1 MAMGRFG
8 RAMGAALIICATS
21 IATDSAEAQASR
33 ASTGPE
39 PSAIQVIA
47 DVTAIQTR
55 CWNLVVRPGVAFAY
69 GETKGVRMIE
79 VLPGGRLRG
88 AFDRAFA
95 ETAKLDNE
103 LLCGA
108 VAYGYANNL
117 PGVIERRP

>member
-1 MAMGRFG
+1 MRFCEG
-8 RAMGAALIICATS
+8 MRVPLIGFCALSATS
-21 IATDSAEAQASR
+21 AASAQTTR
-33 ASTGPE
+33 TSTGPE

-55 CWNLVVRPGVAFAY
+55 CWKLVVRPGIAFAY

-79 VLPGGRLRG
+79 VLPGGRLRS

-95 ETAKLDNE
+95 ETAKLDDE

-108 VAYGYANNL
+108 VAFGYANNL